1 MRPSLFAP
9 CVLLA
14 LAGCSRK
21 TDDTAALV
29 GQVKQRLAERD
40 AKLSGYHIAGTVK
53 DEGQDGVPF
62 TFEYRAPQ
70 RMRGTLGT
78 PVTRVFSWDGTHL
91 FEQLDGDKRFT
102 TFKSELP
109 PAKLA
114 GFLTETFGVFT
125 PEGFRAPLLS
135 RGATLRRVKHP
146 RAQEAVELTATLGG
160 EAEGVALVYVLRWP
174 GLDFLD
180 KRSRAPDG
188 TEAEVRMEEEHCD
201 TALALCVPK
210 RLTRWL
216 GGQKVGETVLGRVE
230 LNSPPPNDA
239 FTLVPPEG
247 YDVKT
252 RTLVEAPTENPPTGG

>member
-1 MRPSLFAP
+1 MRLRLFVP

-14 LAGCSRK
+14 LAGCPRK
-21 TDDTAALV
+21 TDDTAALAA
-29 GQVKQRLAERD
+29 QVKQRLAERD
-40 AKLSGYHIAGTVK
+40 TKLGGYHIAGTVK
-53 DEGQDGVPF
+53 DEGQDEVPF
-62 TFEYRAPQ
+62 SFDYRAPQ

-78 PVTRVFSWDGTHL
+78 PATRIFSWDGTHL
-91 FEQLDGDKRFT
+91 FEQLDGEKRFT

-125 PEGFRAPLLS
+125 PEGFRAPLVS
-135 RGATLRRVKHP
+135 HGATLRRVKHP
-146 RAQEAVELTATLGG
+146 RAPEAVELAVTLGG
-160 EAEGVALVYVLRWP
+160 EAQGLELVYVLRWP

-188 TEAEVRMEEEHCD
+188 TQAEVRMEEEHCD
-201 TALALCVPK
+201 AALALCVPR

-216 GGQKVGETVLGRVE
+216 GGRKVGETVLSRVE
-230 LNSPPPNDA
+230 LNSPPPNDT
-239 FTLVPPEG
+239 FTLTAPEG

-252 RTLVEAPTENPPTGG
+252 RTLVEATPENPPTGG